1 MTRLRKLLEKS
12 EAARHQSEYSLL
24 LEQKKSRELK
34 DEIADRDDKF
44 SEETQKYKGTF
55 LRFSNAILRSKNT
68 LLLTKPVKVFSLTRS
83 SCLTLTKQPGLLQ
96 ECQNRAKEWEKAVA
110 LAEKAAEMER
120 ENMEASFENLKA
132 IISERNGLIEFVTCE
147 AEEKKKQVDD
157 IAKALSTEQTFV
169 NIMISQFHEK
179 LPCIDN
185 EVK

>member
-68 LLLTKPVKVFSLTRS
+68 LLLTKPVKVFSLTRPIMSNLNKTTRAITRVSKPSKRVGESCCTGRKS
-83 SCLTLTKQPGLLQ
+83 S
-96 ECQNRAKEWEKAVA
+96 
-110 LAEKAAEMER
+110 
-120 ENMEASFENLKA
+120 
-132 IISERNGLIEFVTCE
+132 RNG
-147 AEEKKKQVDD
+147 KRKYGG
-157 IAKALSTEQTFV
+157 
-169 NIMISQFHEK
+169 QF
-179 LPCIDN
+179 
-185 EVK
+185 